1 MTESTVT
8 PTVTKA
14 LRAPQRLFL
23 YGKPK
28 VGKTTA
34 VSTLP
39 RHLIIDTEVKGNNGD
54 QLLGG
59 TAYCEGATSIVVD
72 GLGRLRDALE
82 YLKTNRDNYDYV
94 IIDTI
99 DHLET
104 WVSDSL
110 CQSHGVTYIGDIPHG
125 KGWSS
130 MRTKVLDIIDQ
141 FARASKH
148 IIIIGHQ
155 KDGHSEDEI
164 EVEKINLTGKL
175 KTHLCSVMDGVGRIT
190 RDEDN
195 LMIDFR
201 TGQNTDAGCRLPNL
215 AGQYM
220 KLDWATIYP
229 E

>member
-1 MTESTVT
+1 MIE
-8 PTVTKA
+8 PTVTVA
-14 LRAPQRLFL
+14 LQAPQRLFI

-28 VGKTTA
+28 VGKTSA
-34 VSTLP
+34 VASLP
-39 RHLIIDTEVKGNNGD
+39 NHLIIDTEVKSSNGD

-59 TAYCEGATSIVVD
+59 TAYCNGATSIVVD
-72 GLGRLRDALE
+72 GLPRLRDALE
-82 YLKTNRDNYDYV
+82 YLKAHPDEYDYV
-94 IIDTI
+94 VIDTI

-110 CQSHGVTYIGDIPHG
+110 CKKAGVSYIGDIPHG
-125 KGWSS
+125 KGWAN
-130 MRTKVLDIIDQ
+130 MRTTVLDIIDE
-141 FARASKH
+141 FARASKN

-155 KDGHSEDEI
+155 KDGHSEDEV

-190 RDEDN
+190 REEDN

-201 TGQNTDAGCRLPNL
+201 TGQNTDAGCRLPHL